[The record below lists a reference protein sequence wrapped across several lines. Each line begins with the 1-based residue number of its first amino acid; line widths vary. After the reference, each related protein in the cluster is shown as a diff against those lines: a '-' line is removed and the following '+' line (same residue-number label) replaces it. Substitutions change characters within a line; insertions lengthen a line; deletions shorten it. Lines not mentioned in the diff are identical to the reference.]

1 MTLIDEPHLVKASGA
16 RYFDSEGVATKRLPV
31 FEQGILK
38 TYYIDTYSANKMGM
52 EQTIGSPSILTMR
65 NGDKDL
71 DGLIASID
79 KGILVTGFNGGNC
92 NSTTGDFSYG
102 VEGFLIERGKLSQPI
117 SEMNATGNMLSLW
130 SNLAEVGTTPPILQL
145 ANPSLLFNGV
155 DFSGL

>member
-1 MTLIDEPHLVKASGA
+1 
-16 RYFDSEGVATKRLPV
+16 
-31 FEQGILK
+31 
-38 TYYIDTYSANKMGM
+38 
-52 EQTIGSPSILTMR
+52 MR

-130 SNLAEVGTTPPILQL
+130 SNLAEVGNDPAYPPAGESLPCFSMGLILADYKYKKQH
-145 ANPSLLFNGV
+145 PEEQE
-155 DFSGL
+155 

>member
-1 MTLIDEPHLVKASGA
+1 M
-16 RYFDSEGVATKRLPV
+16 
-31 FEQGILK
+31 K

-92 NSTTGDFSYG
+92 NSTTGDSRM
-102 VEGFLIERGKLSQPI
+102 VWKVS
-117 SEMNATGNMLSLW
+117 
-130 SNLAEVGTTPPILQL
+130 
-145 ANPSLLFNGV
+145 
-155 DFSGL
+155 